1 MPRERRFSD
10 GLKRGI
16 LHGEQRVSR
25 RANALVDDCR
35 PTCPNC
41 EVKPVAESLAASY
54 NADYRRCPGRR
65 VNGFTIQ
72 LGRRRFYGK
81 PGLFP
86 AFAFSSLGSLPTSS
100 VFPIVR
106 PQTVEEAP
114 DRGHRRYGVKDFKND
129 VHRHHS
135 LHGSATRTRTP
146 PAPCIVRCPNGDAK
160 IVNLLFRCYFLYR
173 KRVRF
178 RQGSRKINAATAQ
191 GSCGTVTANV
201 QDSDGGSARFGR
213 SACKVW
219 AVDLRQMCKIRHSGR
234 EKARAPRKN
243 AAPDSFPPNRPSP

>member
-25 RANALVDDCR
+25 RADALVDDCR

-72 LGRRRFYGK
+72 LGRRRFYGR

-114 DRGHRRYGVKDFKND
+114 DRGHRRYGVKDFKNN

-160 IVNLLFRCYFLYR
+160 IVNLLFRCYFWYR

-191 GSCGTVTANV
+191 DSSGRHARFLRHRHGKCARFGRRIGKVWTVGVQGLGGRPSANV
-201 QDSDGGSARFGR
+201 QDPAQRARKSQG
-213 SACKVW
+213 
-219 AVDLRQMCKIRHSGR
+219 
-234 EKARAPRKN
+234 
-243 AAPDSFPPNRPSP
+243 AA